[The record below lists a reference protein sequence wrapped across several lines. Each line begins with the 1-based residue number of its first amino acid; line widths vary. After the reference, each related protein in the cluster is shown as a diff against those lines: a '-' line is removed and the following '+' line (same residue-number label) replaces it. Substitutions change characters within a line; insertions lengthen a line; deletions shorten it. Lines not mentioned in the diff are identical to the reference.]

1 MIKLLH
7 TADWHIGQTLHGEDR
22 SQEQQ
27 DMLEQITQCVADE
40 KPDIMLLAG
49 DIFDVQTPNTKAQKM
64 LTQALV
70 AMHNAHPQMTIISI
84 SGNHDS
90 ASRHETHQAV
100 WSAVDVHTLGN
111 VHNNDI
117 HQHIL
122 PIYDAQSSI
131 CAYVVA
137 LPYASQRM
145 ISDDLYERLHQLST
159 QLGDEH
165 QVPVIFLGHL
175 AASSCETLG
184 HEISTYGNDTL
195 YIGNIESMDIAQIGQ
210 NYDYVALGHIHKAQ
224 NLNLRARYAGS
235 PIAMSFDEVSR
246 DYRHSISIVEI
257 AHRGAQ
263 PVIREVEIIP
273 SIPLVNIPAE
283 DAAEW
288 EKVLAELQRFPDDIP
303 ARIRIKVLL
312 QHDEKL
318 PFNYEWQ
325 IKEALAGKLARHCD
339 THVQRQLKDDIA
351 TPTQESVKM
360 ELSELKNMQ
369 PIEVARK
376 WMERKGMQMTPEM
389 EELFNY
395 AMQQALESERYE
407 D

>member
-1 MIKLLH
+1 
-7 TADWHIGQTLHGEDR
+7 
-22 SQEQQ
+22 
-27 DMLEQITQCVADE
+27 
-40 KPDIMLLAG
+40 
-49 DIFDVQTPNTKAQKM
+49 
-64 LTQALV
+64 
-70 AMHNAHPQMTIISI
+70 
-84 SGNHDS
+84 
-90 ASRHETHQAV
+90 
-100 WSAVDVHTLGN
+100 
-111 VHNNDI
+111 
-117 HQHIL
+117 
-122 PIYDAQSSI
+122 
-131 CAYVVA
+131 
-137 LPYASQRM
+137 
-145 ISDDLYERLHQLST
+145 
-159 QLGDEH
+159 
-165 QVPVIFLGHL
+165 
-175 AASSCETLG
+175 
-184 HEISTYGNDTL
+184 
-195 YIGNIESMDIAQIGQ
+195 MDIAQIGQ

-263 PVIREVEIIP
+263 PVIREVEITP

-288 EKVLAELQRFPDDIP
+288 QKVLAELKRFPEDIP
-303 ARIRIKVLL
+303 ALIRIKVLL
-312 QHDEKL
+312 PPDEIL
-318 PFNYEWQ
+318 PYNYEWQ
-325 IKEALAGKLARHCD
+325 VKEALAGKLARHCD
-339 THVQRQLKDDIA
+339 THVQRQLKDDTA